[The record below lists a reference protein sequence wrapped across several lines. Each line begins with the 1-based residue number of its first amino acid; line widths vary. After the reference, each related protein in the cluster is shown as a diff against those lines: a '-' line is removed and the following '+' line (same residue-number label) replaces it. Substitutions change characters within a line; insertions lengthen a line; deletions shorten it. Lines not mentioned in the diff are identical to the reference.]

1 MIDNREKEKMSSFL
15 PNSSSSQNNA
25 GGSGTLPR
33 PTVNNSAAEA
43 LRKKMQQLRD
53 ELEQVKDDL
62 ERSRKDLEKER
73 HARELVSSR
82 RSSFDNFHE
91 EDSSLG

>member
-1 MIDNREKEKMSSFL
+1 MSSFL
-15 PNSSSSQNNA
+15 PTSSSHNNA

-33 PTVNNSAAEA
+33 PTVNNPAAEA

-62 ERSRKDLEKER
+62 ERSRKELEKER
-73 HARELVSSR
+73 HGRELVSD
-82 RSSFDNFHE
+82 FPI
-91 EDSSLG
+91 